1 LLIVL
6 LLLVLFLMLFSA
18 MLNHLTIRLLMNT
31 LSAKTTVMKKAM
43 MLTTQIGAAT
53 ILAGLLATSA
63 QAAKKEAKDAAAQAP
78 VDIQTVM
85 VQRCASE
92 ATSAKITDA
101 KSAQKVCSC
110 TIGVQAN
117 NLKLGEFWAIQ
128 SMAMNNKDPRDLPAL
143 KRIQPQLD
151 KCREGI
157 KFNAPEQAAAPAPAA
172 PDTK

>member
-1 LLIVL
+1 
-6 LLLVLFLMLFSA
+6 
-18 MLNHLTIRLLMNT
+18 MNT

-53 ILAGLLATSA
+53 ILAGLLATTA
-63 QAAKKEAKDAAAQAP
+63 QAAKKEAKEAAQPP

-157 KFNAPEQAAAPAPAA
+157 KFNAPEQAAAPAAAAPA

>member
-1 LLIVL
+1 
-6 LLLVLFLMLFSA
+6 
-18 MLNHLTIRLLMNT
+18 MNT
-31 LSAKTTVMKKAM
+31 LPMKTTVMQKAM
-43 MLTTQIGAAT
+43 MLSTQIASAAVMT
-53 ILAGLLATSA
+53 GLLFATA
-63 QAAKKEAKDAAAQAP
+63 QAAPAKDAAAQPP

-110 TIGVQAN
+110 TIGVQAS

-128 SMAMNNKDPRDLPAL
+128 SMAMNNKDPRELPAL

-151 KCREGI
+151 NCRKGI
-157 KFNAPEQAAAPAPAA
+157 KFNAPEQPAAPAAT

>member
-1 LLIVL
+1 
-6 LLLVLFLMLFSA
+6 
-18 MLNHLTIRLLMNT
+18 MNI
-31 LSAKTTVMKKAM
+31 LSMKTTVMQKAI
-43 MLTTQIGAAT
+43 MLSTQIAAAVVMT
-53 ILAGLLATSA
+53 GLLVATA
-63 QAAKKEAKDAAAQAP
+63 QAAPAKEAAVQAP

-128 SMAMNNKDPRDLPAL
+128 SMAMNNKDPRELPAL

-151 KCREGI
+151 NCRKGI
-157 KFNAPEQAAAPAPAA
+157 KFNVPEQAPAPAPAA
-172 PDTK
+172 PAAPATK

>member
-1 LLIVL
+1 
-6 LLLVLFLMLFSA
+6 
-18 MLNHLTIRLLMNT
+18 MNI
-31 LSAKTTVMKKAM
+31 LSMKKTMLYTAKMATAVAM
-43 MLTTQIGAAT
+43 MGALMG
-53 ILAGLLATSA
+53 IA
-63 QAAKKEAKDAAAQAP
+63 QAATSKAAPDAGAAQGP

-85 VQRCASE
+85 VQRCTSE
-92 ATSAKITDA
+92 ATAAKVTDA

-128 SMAMNNKDPRDLPAL
+128 SAAMSGKDPHTLAAL

-157 KFNAPEQAAAPAPAA
+157 TFNAPPADAGAAAPAPAA
-172 PDTK
+172 PTKP

>member
-1 LLIVL
+1 
-6 LLLVLFLMLFSA
+6 MLFFA
-18 MLNHLTIRLLMNT
+18 VLNHLTIRLIMNI
-31 LSAKTTVMKKAM
+31 LSTKTTVMQKAT
-43 MLTTQIGAAT
+43 MLTTQIATAAMMT
-53 ILAGLLATSA
+53 GLLIATA
-63 QAAKKEAKDAAAQAP
+63 QAAPAKDAASQAP

-85 VQRCASE
+85 IQRCASE

-110 TIGVQAN
+110 TIGIQAN

-151 KCREGI
+151 KCRQGI
-157 KFNAPEQAAAPAPAA
+157 KFNEPVQAAAPAAA